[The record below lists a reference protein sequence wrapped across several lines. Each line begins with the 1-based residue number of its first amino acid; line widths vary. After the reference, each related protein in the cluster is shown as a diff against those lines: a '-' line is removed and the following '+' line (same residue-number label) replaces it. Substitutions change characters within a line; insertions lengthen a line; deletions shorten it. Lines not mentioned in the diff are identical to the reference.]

1 MYFNAQGKTG
11 PFRGRKR
18 SLYEGGTRVPSFATW
33 GGGTPRPTIRAGGV
47 EHTPMSACDWLPTVA
62 SLAGVALPT
71 GTELDGEDMSRV
83 FLRNT
88 TGTRLPVRRS
98 KRMFWEWRYGV
109 SGPCENVAPALAV
122 RDDEWKFLCNADG
135 SRPELYRL
143 DLFNSSRRASTPP
156 DFHEGMNL
164 AAAYPQKVDELK
176 KALLA
181 WRQTLPSPCAH
192 YATSR
197 SCNEFSSGV
206 YPFGSTPLATS
217 SETLPDKHSAHDS
230 DPDFWIDAQGNV
242 NYW

>member
-33 GGGTPRPTIRAGGV
+33 GGGTPRPTMAAGGV

-62 SLAGVALPT
+62 SLAGVTVPA

-83 FLRNT
+83 FLRNA
-88 TGTRLPVRRS
+88 TGVRLPWRRS
-98 KRMFWEWRYGV
+98 KRIFWEWRYGV

-135 SRPELYRL
+135 TRPELYRL
-143 DLFNSSRRASTPP
+143 DLSNSSAP
-156 DFHEGMNL
+156 DFHEAVNV
-164 AAAYPQKVDELK
+164 AAAYPQKADELK
-176 KALLA
+176 TALLA
-181 WRQTLPSPCAH
+181 WRQTLPKPCNR
-192 YATSR
+192 YATSP
-197 SCNEFSSGV
+197 SCDEFSSGV
-206 YPFGSTPLATS
+206 YPHALSLLATS
-217 SETLPDKHSAHDS
+217 SEIPPDKHSAHDS
-230 DPDFWIDAQGNV
+230 DPDFWIDAQGNA